1 MTDATRRSTPIDEL
15 LDRSVAALNRGD
27 VTAAHDLAGQV
38 LAADASN
45 DDATV
50 LLASGEPS
58 SGELRRASLL
68 FADLVGST
76 ALSARHGPE
85 LYRHVI
91 RRYKQTCRD
100 VIEGRFGGHVSHVA
114 GDGLLAV
121 FGLPTPHE
129 NDAERAVKA
138 ALEIVRELRGLSAEI
153 EQAVGERLDV
163 RAAVHK
169 GLVYLDTDEDE
180 VYGLAANVV
189 ARLQTMASPGTVV
202 ISDDVREIVGAL
214 FDTVAEPPQRAKG
227 VDQPLQPHR
236 VVTDRPEAPARGR
249 RWSGPLVDRS
259 AERALLRTRWDEARR
274 GDARPRGD
282 TRPRGVH
289 LVGEAGIGKSRL
301 AAGLL
306 DEVRDEMEACVE
318 LLGSPFHVEASFHPI
333 RALIE
338 GRCGLGRDATA
349 VERLARLRRELGAV
363 GLPAD
368 ELVPLLAPVLDI
380 PPESGYRPAG
390 AEGRKL
396 HDAIA
401 AAAQRYLAACLGD
414 GPAVLLVDDL
424 HWCDDSTLD
433 VVAGALRGGRSALLV
448 VTTSRDAAPPA
459 MSGVETIDVSPLE
472 ADAAAALV
480 RTVQPE
486 IDDARCLQLVDRGDG
501 VPLFLE
507 ELARGAAGPRSD
519 LVDRRAPRSSPR
531 RSPSLEP
538 TMAGGPAMAAPA
550 GTVPDALYEPLV
562 ARLYA
567 TDAGVPVASAAATIG
582 RDVDRSVL
590 ASVVDVT
597 EAEFEAALVSL
608 LGGLILERAFDD
620 DQYYRFRHELLR
632 VVAYDLQPPSRRR
645 ELHGRV
651 ADALTHAADETG
663 VVDWRLVAGH
673 YEAAGRSTEA
683 VTAYERAADGARRMG
698 ALADARS
705 LLGRAIELVPQLPDG
720 PDRRSREVGLR
731 LRRGFLAASAEGNSS
746 PEAVNDYERSLELS
760 LGDAAGDDMFNTLI
774 ALWGHY
780 VVRGDL
786 DRGQQVAELLRSGL
800 AGPRDRYRPGNEA
813 AFGTI
818 RWYAG
823 DFGAAH
829 EQLEAAVAGLTT
841 GGAGPD
847 YAATHFIPSDA
858 PASAHASLALARFV
872 VGDVRGADAQIE
884 AALRR
889 CAAIEFPQG
898 PFTAAQ
904 CQSYAAWM
912 LIERGDLVGATAAVA
927 AVADLAERHG
937 FDVWALV
944 AATQQATIAA
954 LSALE
959 AHADDAPALS
969 AHAQAVEGLCA
980 TWKMLDLA
988 LFLPFFTATAGRLRA
1003 TAGDHDGADARY
1015 AEVHEFARSTGMH
1028 FYDAEVLRLR
1038 AQLLPLDDAT
1048 SQLRAALDLARAQ
1061 RAVLF
1066 ELRIARDLL
1075 AHGEP
1080 DGLSHLAAAAGGFA
1094 ADAHYPE
1101 LDDARAVVSAAG

>member
-1 MTDATRRSTPIDEL
+1 MTDAMSRSTPIDEL

-27 VTAAHDLAGQV
+27 VTAAHDLAGQA

-45 DDATV
+45 DDAAV
-50 LLASGEPS
+50 LLALGEPS

-68 FADLVGST
+68 YADLVGST
-76 ALSARHGPE
+76 ALSSRQDPE
-85 LYRHVI
+85 LYRHVV
-91 RRYKQTCRD
+91 RRYKKTCRD
-100 VIEGRFGGHVSHVA
+100 VIEGRFGGHISHVA
-114 GDGLLAV
+114 GDGLMAV

-138 ALEIVRELRGLSAEI
+138 ALEIVRELRTLSAEI
-153 EQAVGERLDV
+153 EQVVGERLDV

-169 GLVYLDTDEDE
+169 GLVYLDTDEDD

-189 ARLQTMASPGTVV
+189 ARLQTMAAVGTVV
-202 ISDDVREIVGAL
+202 ISDEVHDIVGAL

-227 VDQPLQPHR
+227 VDQPLRPHR
-236 VVTDRPEAPARGR
+236 VVADRPEAPARGR
-249 RWSGPLVDRS
+249 RWSGPLVGRS
-259 AERALLRTRWDEARR
+259 AERALLRTRWDDARR
-274 GDARPRGD
+274 GDERA
-282 TRPRGVH
+282 RGVH
-289 LVGEAGIGKSRL
+289 LMGEAGIGKSRL
-301 AAGLL
+301 AAGFI
-306 DEVRDEMEACVE
+306 DEVRDEVAAGVE
-318 LLGSPFHVEASFHPI
+318 LLGSPFHVEASFYPI

-338 GRCGLGRDATA
+338 HRCGLWRDASA
-349 VERLARLRRELGAV
+349 VERLARLRRELAAV

-368 ELVPLLAPVLDI
+368 ELVPLLAPVLDVA
-380 PPESGYRPAG
+380 PESGYRPAG

-401 AAAQRYLAACLGD
+401 EAAERYLTACLGD

-433 VVAGALRGGRSALLV
+433 VVARVLRSDRSRLLV
-448 VTTSRDAAPPA
+448 VTTSRDAAPPV
-459 MSGVETIDVSPLE
+459 MSGVETIGVSPLE
-472 ADAAAALV
+472 ADEAAALV

-507 ELARGAAGPRSD
+507 ELARGVGGQRSD
-519 LVDRRAPRSSPR
+519 LLDLRAARRP
-531 RSPSLEP
+531 PSLKP
-538 TMAGGPAMAAPA
+538 TMAAGPAMAAPV
-550 GTVPDALYEPLV
+550 GTVPEALYEPLV

-567 TDAGVPVASAAATIG
+567 TDAGVPVAAAAATIG
-582 RDVDRSVL
+582 REVDRSLL

-597 EAEFEAALVSL
+597 EAELEVALVSL
-608 LGGLILERAFDD
+608 LGGRILERALDD
-620 DQYYRFRHELLR
+620 DQHYRFRHELLR

-651 ADALTHAADETG
+651 ADALTHAAGETD

-673 YEAAGRSTEA
+673 YEAARRSIEA
-683 VTAYERAADGARRMG
+683 VTAYGRAADGALRMG
-698 ALADARS
+698 ALGDARS
-705 LLGRAIELVPQLPDG
+705 LLGRAIELVPGLPDG
-720 PDRRSREVGLR
+720 PDRRSREVRLR

-746 PEAVNDYERSLELS
+746 PEAVHDYERSLELS
-760 LGDAAGDDMFNTLI
+760 LVDAGGDDMFNTLT

-800 AGPRDRYRPGNEA
+800 HGPRDRYRPVNEA

-818 RWYAG
+818 RWFAG
-823 DFGAAH
+823 NFGEAH

-841 GGAGPD
+841 GQAIPED
-847 YAATHFIPSDA
+847 AATYFMPSDA

-872 VGDVRGADAQIE
+872 VGDVAGADEQID
-884 AALRR
+884 AAMRR
-889 CAAIEFPQG
+889 CGAIEFPQG

-904 CQSYAAWM
+904 SQSYAAWM

-927 AVADLAERHG
+927 TVAGLAERHG

-944 AATQQATIAA
+944 AATQQATIRAV
-954 LSALE
+954 SALE
-959 AHADDAPALS
+959 AHADDAATLS
-969 AHAQAVEGLCA
+969 AHAQTVEGLCA

-988 LFLPFFTATAGRLRA
+988 LFLPFFTASAGRLRA
-1003 TAGDHDGADARY
+1003 AAGDGDSADARY
-1015 AEVHEFARSTGMH
+1015 AEVLGFAESTGMH

-1038 AQLLPLDDAT
+1038 AQLLPCGDAT
-1048 SQLRAALDLARAQ
+1048 SQLRAALDLARSH
-1061 RAVLF
+1061 RAVTF

-1075 AHGEP
+1075 AHGEA
-1080 DGLSHLAAAAGGFA
+1080 DARSLLAAAAGGFA
-1094 ADAHYPE
+1094 ADAHYRE
-1101 LDDARAVVSAAG
+1101 LDDARAVVASAR